1 MDMVNESKESAMK
14 ITVDKKTGVLVAIIV
29 VLIATILGISFNKNG
44 EGNFFGMH
52 GKDSMEM
59 HNNSSSAAYT
69 GADVMFL
76 QMMIPHHQ
84 QAIDI
89 SNIALKTSKD
99 SELLALADTIIKAQT
114 SEILQMNAWLKD
126 AEATTDMGHS
136 MSGMGGMLDDAELSA
151 LSAATGKT
159 FDTLW
164 LEGMVG
170 HHDGAIHMTTMIQ
183 DASNSDIR
191 VFGESIVKD
200 QSAQI
205 EQMKVMLK
213 RIG

>member
-1 MDMVNESKESAMK
+1 MVRTSKERNMQ
-14 ITVDKKTGVLVAIIV
+14 INVDKKTGSLVAIIV
-29 VLIATILGISFNKNG
+29 VLLVVILGISINRNSDDG
-44 EGNFFGMH
+44 FFGMH
-52 GKDSMEM
+52 GNDSMGM
-59 HNNSSSAAYT
+59 HHNSGTATYT

-99 SELLALADTIIKAQT
+99 SELLALAKTIRDAQ
-114 SEILQMNAWLKD
+114 SAEIMQMQTWLKD
-126 AEATTDMGHS
+126 ANTNPGMGHS
-136 MSGMGGMLDDAELSA
+136 MDSMGGMLDDTELSA

-159 FDTLW
+159 FDALW
-164 LEGMVG
+164 LKGMIG
-170 HHDGAIHMTTMIQ
+170 HHDGAIHMTTMIR
-183 DASNSDIR
+183 DASNPDIKS
-191 VFGESIVKD
+191 FGENVLMD

-205 EQMKVMLK
+205 VQMNGILK

>member
-1 MDMVNESKESAMK
+1 MQIN
-14 ITVDKKTGVLVAIIV
+14 IDKKTGALVAVIIV
-29 VLIATILGISFNKNG
+29 LLAIIIGISLNRNS
-44 EGNFFGMH
+44 NDSFFGMH
-52 GKDSMEM
+52 SNESMGM
-59 HNNSSSAAYT
+59 HNTSSTATYT

-99 SELLALADTIIKAQT
+99 SELLALARTIIKAQT
-114 SEILQMNAWLKD
+114 SEILQMKSWLQD
-126 AEATTDMGHS
+126 AGVTTDMGHS
-136 MSGMGGMLDDAELSA
+136 MSGMGGMLDDTKLSD
-151 LSAATGKT
+151 LSAARGKT
-159 FDTLW
+159 FDRLW

-205 EQMKVMLK
+205 VQMKAMLK

>member
-1 MDMVNESKESAMK
+1 MQIN
-14 ITVDKKTGVLVAIIV
+14 VDKKTGALVAIIV
-29 VLIATILGISFNKNG
+29 VLMAVIIGISLNRDSDHGSMGMQN
-44 EGNFFGMH
+44 EDSMGMH
-52 GKDSMEM
+52 
-59 HNNSSSAAYT
+59 HNSGAATYT

-99 SELLALADTIIKAQT
+99 SELLALAGTIVKAQT
-114 SEILQMNAWLKD
+114 AEILQMKSWLKD
-126 AEATTDMGHS
+126 AGATMDMGHS
-136 MSGMGGMLDDAELSA
+136 MGMGGMLDSAELSA

-164 LEGMVG
+164 LKGMIG

-183 DASNSDIR
+183 DASNLDIKA
-191 VFGESIVKD
+191 FGENVVKD

-205 EQMKVMLK
+205 VQMKEMLK

>member
-1 MDMVNESKESAMK
+1 MQIN
-14 ITVDKKTGVLVAIIV
+14 VDKKTGALVAIIV
-29 VLIATILGISFNKNG
+29 ALLITILGISLNRNG
-44 EGNFFGMH
+44 DDGFLGMFGNDAMGMR
-52 GKDSMEM
+52 
-59 HNNSSSAAYT
+59 HNSGTATYT

-99 SELLALADTIIKAQT
+99 SELRALANTIIKAQT
-114 SEILQMNAWLKD
+114 AEIVQMEAWLKD
-126 AEATTDMGHS
+126 SNTNPGMSHS
-136 MSGMGGMLDDAELSA
+136 MDGMGGMLDDTELSA

-164 LEGMVG
+164 LKGMIG
-170 HHDGAIHMTTMIQ
+170 HHDGAIHMTTMIK
-183 DASNSDIR
+183 DASNADIKA
-191 VFGESIVKD
+191 FGENVVRD

-205 EQMKVMLK
+205 VQMNAMLK

>member
-1 MDMVNESKESAMK
+1 MQIN
-14 ITVDKKTGVLVAIIV
+14 VDKKTGSLVAIIA
-29 VLIATILGISFNKNG
+29 VLLATILGISLNRNSEDG
-44 EGNFFGMH
+44 FFGMN
-52 GKDSMEM
+52 GNDSVGM
-59 HNNSSSAAYT
+59 HHNSGTATYT

-99 SELLALADTIIKAQT
+99 SELLALANTIIKAQT
-114 SEILQMNAWLKD
+114 AEIIQMKTWLSD
-126 AEATTDMGHS
+126 AGATTEMGHS
-136 MSGMGGMLDDAELSA
+136 MGMGGMLDDAELSA
-151 LSAATGKT
+151 LSAASGKN
-159 FDTLW
+159 FDLLW
-164 LEGMVG
+164 LKGMIG

-183 DASNSDIR
+183 DATNSEIKT
-191 VFGESIVKD
+191 FGENVVKD

-205 EQMKVMLK
+205 DQMNAMLK